1 MKKIKIIA
9 SLAVLMIVA
18 MVIIQYVMGSKAG
31 ETDSTASI
39 PKISFTDFDGD
50 GIVKDWDADFGSDA
64 NPLLI
69 LEIVPIRS
77 YAEMGYMVSGCEP
90 VDMSVIKNDWGLVG
104 WYQSKFCGDK
114 KIATDIGGSAFVDSR
129 KFPDEIESGETISY
143 EDSTL
148 YNYGSVGY
156 KPLKDILN
164 EGVIQ
169 RTGGQE
175 TGSWTYSG
183 GRYEEKEGFYEKVPN
198 GTGKFILEG
207 NTFNLVGNN
216 NGNYVWQSV
225 ENSGMDTNDPDY
237 TADVVW
243 TKRSGQTYGH
253 WTFNIVNNDVL
264 KKEAFGEDVDPS
276 TITAQVLTVTPYDLR
291 KAENLSLIYDADLI
305 SIAGKTHDGSLVE
318 KWEAYNIDPITKEHV
333 VLTEAEKSRNTL
345 AKNDLPWDAVL
356 AIVRRMAD
364 EEPPG
369 IILSAEVNDSSA
381 MNCKKL
387 CMMLIQSSPLEFQT
401 TFLDTKKVVPYKL
414 KSEYTAS
421 DGDYYT
427 TGAEYKDPIDGYDLR
442 TGVFYTTENNAP
454 KEYVDWSQG
463 NGPFYPYL
471 WDSNQYSQEYMDYHN
486 MLSNFSSHYGFVRN
500 KVYMYNGSNAMFDLY
515 ATNVAGGD
523 NEWAKQEMEK
533 YYKEVLDYY
542 DDVGEP
548 KTGLSGNFIVRYLLQ
563 DSTMKRELKVLE
575 VQPCNKFIYG
585 NDGWQ
590 EYYVKLFPWL
600 KGKLEQCLK
609 VTTMPT
615 WHFNSS
621 IEDLNSEYDV
631 IIFGVKQDVSNGLN
645 GYNDSAMNTNNGKGL
660 IYTSIGD
667 IVNLDKHDQ
676 AMRYSGND
684 ITAKKVKELESF
696 MNGNKAVILDSG
708 FMRRGV
714 GSGVNTDVIDPS
726 SNIYK
731 FASMHKKEVEGV
743 NTEYLFV
750 DKQYNANTL
759 RKAVAYETCR
769 IEFIPYKV
777 SEDYTSEGYPI
788 EYTYRETEDNNKAIA
803 KGSVTY
809 ADRNFQYSFMIRG
822 KAGTVYEI
830 SLFVDV
836 NGDGLYNDSDS
847 NRIEGTEKATERV
860 GGIVVYD
867 ANGNVVDPNKLNAN
881 TIYVLTKNLEN
892 TYQGIIPWKLEAHI
906 ANNTDSRNNVVKY
919 ATLKTTDATKKRISV
934 LLMNPTPDMS
944 EPDVFYRKYASW
956 VGDTSRNY
964 GFIRMDQIS
973 KFRTYL
979 DAVDEYEITLDYLSN
994 TKWLEKFKNNVAA
1007 WSDYLD
1013 SYDMLILGFNDNCT
1027 FTNNDVFYQG
1037 FMQFKDSGK
1046 SVITSHDM
1054 VKDTSE
1060 NSNLRVKFDE
1070 ELRQMLG
1077 QRRFSQNTIMLNNNS
1092 VNLLFTK
1099 GDYKAYNKKIDEN
1112 TTWPGYFDN
1121 ANRLFV
1127 SRGAGKADR
1136 DSFAPLGDGWTDENK
1151 ETQYINIVNRG
1162 QITNYPYDIPDL
1174 IQVANTHAQN
1184 YQLDLENKDMA
1195 VWYTLTDQYTK
1206 TYADEAKNIMGV
1218 NAYNSAV
1225 TADKVGRG
1233 TYSSVECDGRNS
1245 YYIYNINNVTYT
1257 GLGHKTNMTDQEIK
1271 LFVNTMIAAYRSRP
1285 IPPGI
1290 EITNE
1295 DAIIEGSSATIYV
1308 PFDSNLDYEKSMID
1322 VSYKVTDPSL
1332 LELTNREYELEY
1344 KDVTGITLQNI
1355 ITYPIIDGVKSG
1367 TKVTGVPSARTPVK
1381 RDGEYYFQ
1389 VPYSEIKD
1397 GAKTYQLTLWYADP
1411 GNIAFK
1417 QAKTVSVTIMQMP
1430 MFNLN

>member
-1 MKKIKIIA
+1 MKKIRIMA

-18 MVIIQYVMGSKAG
+18 AVIIRYVMGSKA
-31 ETDSTASI
+31 EYTEESI
-39 PKISFTDFDGD
+39 PTIAFTDFDGD
-50 GIVKDWDADFGSDA
+50 GLVKDLDADFGSEA
-64 NPLLI
+64 NPLLV
-69 LEIVPIRS
+69 LEIVPVKS
-77 YAEMGYMVSGCEP
+77 MAEFGYLISGSEP
-90 VDMSVIKNDWGLVG
+90 IDMSLLPTHNDIYS
-104 WYQSKFCGDK
+104 WYQGKFINTK
-114 KIATDIGGSAFVDSR
+114 MATDHGIQTEY
-129 KFPDEIESGETISY
+129 KFPDELGEGDTIV
-143 EDSTL
+143 
-148 YNYGSVGY
+148 YGDGTTY
-156 KPLKDILN
+156 PYYMMP
-164 EGVIQ
+164 
-169 RTGGQE
+169 
-175 TGSWTYSG
+175 SWTTNWQLTWGLSMDEVIGEGAIHLTSSQSPGNFGEWVYSG
-183 GRYEEKEGFYEKVPN
+183 DKEVTGHFEKVPE
-198 GTGKFILEG
+198 GTGSYVLGWVQDWSAGGAMVQKCLY
-207 NTFNLVGNN
+207 VGKNK
-216 NGNYVWQSV
+216 GNYDNWVTA
-225 ENSGMDTNDPDY
+225 ENTNNIPTNENDDI
-237 TADVVW
+237 VW
-243 TKRSGQTYGH
+243 TKRSGVMYSCKQYKVSH
-253 WTFNIVNNDVL
+253 NDVL
-264 KKEAFGEDVDPS
+264 LKECFGADADGDSICSQV
-276 TITAQVLTVTPYDLR
+276 ITLTPYELR
-291 KAENLSLIYDADLI
+291 KSENLALIADADLI
-305 SIAGKTHDGSLVE
+305 SIHGKAHDGMLSQLWE
-318 KWEAYNIDPITKEHV
+318 KYNNLGEDGKPLELTEEEKKRSPSGMDGCFDNNDFTWET
-333 VLTEAEKSRNTL
+333 VLT
-345 AKNDLPWDAVL
+345 
-356 AIVRRMAD
+356 IVARMASD
-364 EEPPG
+364 DPPG
-369 IILSAEVNDSSA
+369 IIMDDMVEDSNAVYNYQKLSI
-381 MNCKKL
+381 ML
-387 CMMLIQSSPLEFQT
+387 CQSSPTEFQT
-401 TFLDTKKVVPYKL
+401 CFLDTGKVKE
-414 KSEYTAS
+414 KEYIDS
-421 DGDYYT
+421 V
-427 TGAEYKDPIDGYDLR
+427 DGYDLR
-442 TGVFYTTENNAP
+442 TGVYHKDVNGTITQISTWGQTTFY
-454 KEYVDWSQG
+454 EYTDQFIDGDASK
-463 NGPFYPYL
+463 GPNYKINLNFT
-471 WDSNQYSQEYMDYHN
+471 QEERW
-486 MLSNFSSHYGFVRN
+486 GAVRN
-500 KVYMYNGSNAMFDLY
+500 KVYIYKGNMDMFNDYL
-515 ATNVAGGD
+515 NPVEVDGW
-523 NEWAKQEMEK
+523 NMEAF
-533 YYKEVLDYY
+533 EYY
-542 DDVGEP
+542 DDIGEP
-548 KTGLSGNFIVRYLLQ
+548 KDGLTGNLIVRYLLQ
-563 DSTMKRELKVLE
+563 DTVMKRELKILE

-585 NDGWQ
+585 EEGWQ
-590 EYYVKLFPWL
+590 EYYVQLFPWL
-600 KGKLEQCLK
+600 EGKLEKCVK

-615 WHFNSS
+615 WQFNSS
-621 IEDLNSEYDV
+621 IQDLNSEYDV
-631 IIFGVKQDVSNGLN
+631 IIFGIKQDVSNGLN
-645 GYNDSAMNTNNGKGL
+645 GYNDSAMNTNKGKGL

-667 IVNLDKHDQ
+667 IVNLNEHDQ

-714 GSGVNTDVIDPS
+714 GNGVNTDVIDPS

-750 DKQYNANTL
+750 YKQYNANTL

-769 IEFIPYKV
+769 IEFVPYKV
-777 SEDYTSEGYPI
+777 SEDYMSEGYPI
-788 EYTYRETEDNNKAIA
+788 EYTYQETKDNDKAIA

-809 ADRNFQYSFMIRG
+809 ADRNFQYSFKIRG
-822 KAGTVYEI
+822 KVGTVYEI
-830 SLFVDV
+830 GLFVDV

-867 ANGNVVDPNKLNAN
+867 ENGNVVDPNKLTAN
-881 TIYVLTKNLEN
+881 TNYVLTKNLEN

-906 ANNTDSRNNVVKY
+906 VNNTDSRNNVVKY
-919 ATLKTTDATKKRISV
+919 AALKTTDATKKRISV

-944 EPDVFYRKYASW
+944 EPDVFYGKYASW
-956 VGDTSRNY
+956 VRDTSRNY
-964 GFIRMDQIS
+964 GFIRMDQIN

-1007 WSDYLD
+1007 WIDYLD

-1037 FMQFKDSGK
+1037 FVQFKDSGK
-1046 SVITSHDM
+1046 SVIMSHDM

-1060 NSNLRVKFDE
+1060 NTNLRVKFDE
-1070 ELRQMLG
+1070 ELRQMMG

-1099 GDYKAYNKKIDEN
+1099 EKYKDYNKKIDEN
-1112 TTWPGYFDN
+1112 NTWPGYFDN

-1136 DSFAPLGDGWTDENK
+1136 DSFAPLGAGWTDQNK

-1206 TYADEAKNIMGV
+1206 TYADEAKNIMGE

-1225 TADKVGRG
+1225 TADKIGRG

-1308 PFDSNLDYEKSMID
+1308 PFDSNLDYEESMID
-1322 VSYKVTDPSL
+1322 VCYKVTDPSL
-1332 LELTNREYELEY
+1332 LELTNRTYELEY
-1344 KDVTGITLQNI
+1344 KDVTGITLKNI
-1355 ITYPIIDGVKSG
+1355 ITYPIIDGVKSA

-1397 GAKTYQLTLWYADP
+1397 GSKTYQLTLWYADP
-1411 GNIAFK
+1411 GNTVFK

-1430 MFNLN
+1430 MFNLS